1 LDHKKALQKQRNDKN
16 HFEIGKEPDDSPPS
30 FEIRV
35 SIDHN
40 LGLNTPQATALP
52 IIMKESIGFLDQDTE
67 LTLNRHLLQ
76 GIRVVLPIG
85 ANSNRGDEQHSSAG
99 SSSNSGGGGDSSS
112 SSAHSSHSSVFD
124 NSGERMVCVVGLVFL
139 YFVAPSLAVFQWATA
154 FNQDVSKWNTG
165 AVTRMDESKCTLCLL
180 LCF

>member
-1 LDHKKALQKQRNDKN
+1 MEPVRPQSPKKALQKQRVDKN

-40 LGLNTPQATALP
+40 LGLNTPQSTALP

-67 LTLNRHLLQ
+67 LTLNRQLCQ

-85 ANSNRGDEQHSSAG
+85 ANSNRGDEQQSSAG
-99 SSSNSGGGGDSSS
+99 SSSNSGGGGGG
-112 SSAHSSHSSVFD
+112 SAHSSHSSVFD
-124 NSGERMVCVVGLVFL
+124 NSGERMVGSLVPIQGVNLFG
-139 YFVAPSLAVFQWATA
+139 PSKQIDF
-154 FNQDVSKWNTG
+154 F
-165 AVTRMDESKCTLCLL
+165 
-180 LCF
+180 